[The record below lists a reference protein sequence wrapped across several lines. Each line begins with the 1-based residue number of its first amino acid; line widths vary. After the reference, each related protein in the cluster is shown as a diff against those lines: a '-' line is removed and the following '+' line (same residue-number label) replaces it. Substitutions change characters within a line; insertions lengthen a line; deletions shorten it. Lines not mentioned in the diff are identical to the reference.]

1 MQKDPLLPEAH
12 RARSRIDVFIH
23 FVWTTYRRESW
34 LVPELET
41 PIYRCLAQQVAHCG
55 CRVWGIG
62 GLADHVHLLVCMS
75 AVTTCSQL
83 MKQAKA
89 TSSAMARDLTNG
101 NCLGWQDNYAAFSV
115 SCSDLDAVSNYIRF
129 QKERHAAGKLWRSV
143 ENLDF
148 AVPDDW
154 EPALP
159 EPPEI
164 WWPE

>member
-1 MQKDPLLPEAH
+1 MQKDLRIPEVH
-12 RARSRIDVFIH
+12 RARSRIDVFVH
-23 FVWTTYRRESW
+23 FVWTTHRREPW
-34 LVPELET
+34 LTPELET

-55 CRVWGIG
+55 CRVWGVG
-62 GLADHVHLLVCMS
+62 GLADHVHLLVCMN

-89 TSSAMARDLTNG
+89 TSSAMSRDLTNG
-101 NCLGWQDNYAAFSV
+101 SSPGWQDNYAAFSV
-115 SCSDLDAVSNYIRF
+115 SRCHLKTVSAYIRF
-129 QKERHAAGKLWRSV
+129 QKERHASGKLWQSV

-148 AVPDDW
+148 AVPDDY

-159 EPPEI
+159 SPPET